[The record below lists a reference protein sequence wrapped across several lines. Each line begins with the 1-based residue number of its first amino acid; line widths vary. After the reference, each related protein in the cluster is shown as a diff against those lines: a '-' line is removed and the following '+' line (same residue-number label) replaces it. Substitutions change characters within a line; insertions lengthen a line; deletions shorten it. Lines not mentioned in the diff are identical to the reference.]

1 MQVILKENHTVP
13 MISSVVVVKAGGK
26 YETDEINGVSHLLEH
41 LLFDGTKARS
51 REDITEGIKSKGGYI
66 NAFTRKE
73 MTGYIILMPKE
84 EFEFGLE
91 IQADMLFYSV
101 FPEVEIP
108 KERKVVIEEIQK
120 DNDNVD
126 YIVER
131 FVDSTAFAFSP
142 YAIPV
147 LGNQQSVSEVP
158 AEKIKT
164 YYHQHYQP
172 NNMTI
177 LVMGDFDSDQMRD
190 LLWEHFNKF
199 PAGNLELGRNFSFIS
214 FDDRR
219 KAFSSQLF
227 CLFRCQKRVLHPQ
240 FGDSYRFG

>member
-1 MQVILKENHTVP
+1 MKTFTLIIAWGVVLLLSAFSANLLASEVFYLPNGMQVILKENHTVP

-26 YETDEINGVSHLLEH
+26 HETDEINGVSHLLEH
-41 LLFDGTKARS
+41 LLFDGTKTRS

-84 EFEFGLE
+84 QFEFGLE
-91 IQADMLFYSV
+91 IQADMLFNSI
-101 FPEVEIP
+101 FPEAEIP

-131 FVDSTAFAFSP
+131 FFDSTAFAFTP

-147 LGNQQSVSEVP
+147 LGNQQSVSAVP
-158 AEKIKT
+158 AEKIKA
-164 YYHQHYQP
+164 YYHHYYQT

-177 LVMGDFDSDQMRD
+177 LVMGDFDSGQMRD
-190 LLWEHFNKF
+190 LLLKHFNKF
-199 PAGNLELGRNFSFIS
+199 PASNLP
-214 FDDRR
+214 D
-219 KAFSSQLF
+219 
-227 CLFRCQKRVLHPQ
+227 
-240 FGDSYRFG
+240 